1 MKKTKS
7 ILLLVMLFSMSFL
20 SWSQQEDM
28 KPDHMYKPLQVKL
41 NEDGSKYVRFIM
53 WHQLWLEANSNQ
65 KSLRYSIRRSRFL
78 AYAQISPRFLILT
91 HFGLNN
97 LNAGN
102 LTANPNSQSDNQSSL
117 LF

>member
-1 MKKTKS
+1 MKKT
-7 ILLLVMLFSMSFL
+7 IVIVFLFAMVFIPYA
-20 SWSQQEDM
+20 SWGQQEDAE
-28 KPDHMYKPLQVKL
+28 PDHTYKPLQVKL

-91 HFGLNN
+91 HFG
-97 LNAGN
+97 
-102 LTANPNSQSDNQSSL
+102 
-117 LF
+117 